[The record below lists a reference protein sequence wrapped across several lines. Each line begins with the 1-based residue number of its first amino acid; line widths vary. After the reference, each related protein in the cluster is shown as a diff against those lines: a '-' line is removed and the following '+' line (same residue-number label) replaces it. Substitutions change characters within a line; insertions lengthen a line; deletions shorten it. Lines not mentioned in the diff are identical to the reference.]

1 MRILERIVGVQR
13 TEQSAG
19 IIVGDFWHPHH
30 FIKSKKRIWNPFWK
44 PYPSFYVKR
53 IFAIRFAIWLKCCI
67 SCIIGSIS
75 SIPHIRLAVF
85 CYKKAEIRY
94 FFAFLCTIIIIEMN
108 HIPQNPGRTHD
119 CLPLCRSGGLLRL
132 NDSLQLEMPT
142 YIYLAVFISSHY
154 FRIRAWFGHHAR
166 VPFSFFR

>member
-1 MRILERIVGVQR
+1 MKWQR
-13 TEQSAG
+13 NVRFTAQREL
-19 IIVGDFWHPHH
+19 WKTT
-30 FIKSKKRIWNPFWK
+30 KSSRSDLSEYTLSKAKKRIWNPFWK

-154 FRIRAWFGHHAR
+154 FRIRA
-166 VPFSFFR
+166 